1 MNWYKDK
8 QNEWF
13 EIINVVSS
21 EIKKDTTIIEKDL
34 IQSLFLYRLSQYDFP
49 FVFKG
54 GTSLSKAYGLI
65 DRFSEDIDLSSSKK
79 LTASEK
85 RLSKKNHFRNCC

>member
-8 QNEWF
+8 QKEWL

-54 GTSLSKAYGLI
+54 GTSLSKA
-65 DRFSEDIDLSSSKK
+65 
-79 LTASEK
+79 
-85 RLSKKNHFRNCC
+85 

>member
-8 QNEWF
+8 QKEWL

-34 IQSLFLYRLSQYDFP
+34 IQSLFC
-49 FVFKG
+49 
-54 GTSLSKAYGLI
+54 I
-65 DRFSEDIDLSSSKK
+65 D
-79 LTASEK
+79 
-85 RLSKKNHFRNCC
+85 